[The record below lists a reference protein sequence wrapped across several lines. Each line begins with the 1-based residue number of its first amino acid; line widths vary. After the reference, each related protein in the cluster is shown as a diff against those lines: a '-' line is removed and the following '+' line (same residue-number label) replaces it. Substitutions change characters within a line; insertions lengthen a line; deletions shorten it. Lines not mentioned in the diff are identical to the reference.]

1 MLTEGR
7 VKTDCQCSAG
17 LPIVALI
24 SHTEVG
30 GSEWVDG
37 WSAAGAGN
45 SGNNHNIPYTTL
57 LQGGGGAA
65 QSLTI
70 QLTLPDRFL
79 HPHNLTF
86 DKLNNGKFT
95 KVFRLI
101 PYQDS
106 L

>member
-57 LQGGGGAA
+57 LQGGGGG
-65 QSLTI
+65 
-70 QLTLPDRFL
+70 R
-79 HPHNLTF
+79 HN
-86 DKLNNGKFT
+86 
-95 KVFRLI
+95 
-101 PYQDS
+101 P
-106 L
+106 